1 MEMIDWNNKTIEQY
15 IEHLEDKFRF
25 DSSGTAKAVYE
36 LIAAYRAKNCNKPAV
51 MPRLSKELVLKILDK
66 RHKDAFANQY
76 HRHEYARLQE
86 AIDTIEALVPPSYF
100 TNEA

>member
-51 MPRLSKELVLKILDK
+51 SKCVDVEREAAVCIAS
-66 RHKDAFANQY
+66 KDEGCY
-76 HRHEYARLQE
+76 CKEVDMGCLE
-86 AIDTIEALVPPSYF
+86 CKYF
-100 TNEA
+100 RYKQTDC

>member
-1 MEMIDWNNKTIEQY
+1 
-15 IEHLEDKFRF
+15 
-25 DSSGTAKAVYE
+25 
-36 LIAAYRAKNCNKPAV
+36 